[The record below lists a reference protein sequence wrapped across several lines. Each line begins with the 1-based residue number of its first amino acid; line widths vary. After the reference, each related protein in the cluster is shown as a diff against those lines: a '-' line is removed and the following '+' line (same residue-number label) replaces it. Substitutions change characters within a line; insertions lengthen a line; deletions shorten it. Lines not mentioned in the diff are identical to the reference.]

1 MKLSD
6 LELLPSPLPDAI
18 VFSLL
23 ALVRAIFYTTLTANI
38 HETDATLEQ
47 MQGTNDAGLKFV
59 IDIILNLTL
68 NWSDASLERLWQFY
82 PVAFVVVSSEM
93 PQPLCTG
100 SSDDIQMPSCR

>member
-6 LELLPSPLPDAI
+6 LELLLSPLPDAI

-38 HETDATLEQ
+38 HGTDATLER
-47 MQGTNDAGLKFV
+47 MQGTNDAELKFV

-68 NWSDASLERLWQFY
+68 NWSDASLERL
-82 PVAFVVVSSEM
+82 
-93 PQPLCTG
+93 
-100 SSDDIQMPSCR
+100 R